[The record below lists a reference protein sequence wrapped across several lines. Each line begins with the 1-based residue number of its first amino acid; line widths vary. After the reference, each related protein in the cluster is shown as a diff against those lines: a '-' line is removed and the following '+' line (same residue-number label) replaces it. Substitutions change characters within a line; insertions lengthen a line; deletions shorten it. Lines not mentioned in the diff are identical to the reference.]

1 MPYNHSGEIG
11 DIWKHLSLCAV
22 LSTELP
28 TRYHE
33 SNSSYAEWQ
42 IPFTARTE
50 YGVFHLLK
58 NGKVVGLRD
67 SLYFKILEKL
77 DTNATNHYLGS
88 PGLSMTCLQ
97 SICDNYFFHDLE
109 NESLEDIVNFSKN
122 INLLGKISTFCGD
135 SISAFLSTEYCLS
148 KDDFVF
154 LDPYS
159 PFDNNI
165 NGYNFFDVFVKA
177 AKNHAKTV
185 FWYGYDSLDNKS
197 KTLAMFQNLKKD
209 LSEAY
214 IQTFDVWL
222 TCMKQDSCSINPGVP
237 GCGIAIANLSSKSVA
252 QIIDYQKVIAH
263 IYEDAIYCGESASL
277 SISHDDG

>member
-11 DIWKHLSLCAV
+11 DIWKHLPLCAV
-22 LSTELP
+22 LSNESP

-97 SICDNYFFHDLE
+97 SICNNYFFHDLE
-109 NESLEDIVNFSKN
+109 NESLEDIVNFSKKM
-122 INLLGKISTFCGD
+122 NLLGKISTFCGD

-165 NGYNFFDVFVKA
+165 DGYNFFDVFIKA
-177 AKNHAKTV
+177 SENQSMTM
-185 FWYGYDSLDNKS
+185 FWYGYNDLNGKARIAE
-197 KTLAMFQNLKKD
+197 TFKKIKREQAN
-209 LSEAY
+209 SR
-214 IQTFDVWL
+214 IHTFDIWL
-222 TCMKQDSCSINPGVP
+222 SCMQQASCKINPGVP
-237 GCGIAIANLSSKSVA
+237 GCGIAVANLSSHSIT
-252 QIIDYQKVIAH
+252 QIIDCQKIIGQ
-263 IYEDAIYCGESASL
+263 IYKDAIYCGVNASL
-277 SISHDDG
+277 SIGHDIP